1 MTHQEAREFS
11 ANDKYATEASGI
23 TIEEVGENHS
33 VCRMPIGPIHKNAVG
48 GVMGGAVY
56 TLCDFAFA
64 VATNSPE
71 HHTVTAVCQIS
82 YLSLVKGNVLTAPAD
97 MIKDGRRT
105 CFFQV
110 TVTDEL
116 GTLVAIA
123 NTTGMHV

>member
-1 MTHQEAREFS
+1 MTLEEAREFFS
-11 ANDKYATEASGI
+11 HDRYATEASGI
-23 TIEEVGENHS
+23 TIEEVRENHS

-71 HHTVTAVCQIS
+71 HHTVTAVSQIS
-82 YLSLVKGNVLTAPAD
+82 YMSLVKGDVLTATAD

-110 TVTDEL
+110 TVTDNL

>member
-1 MTHQEAREFS
+1 MTLQEAREFFS
-11 ANDKYATEASGI
+11 NDKYATEASGI
-23 TIEEVGENHS
+23 VIEEVGENYS
-33 VCRMPIGPIHKNAVG
+33 KCRMPITEIHKNAVG

-71 HHTVTAVCQIS
+71 HHAVTAVSQIS
-82 YLSLVKGNVLTAPAD
+82 YMSLVKGDELFATAEL
-97 MIKDGRRT
+97 IKDGRRT

-110 TVTDEL
+110 TVKDNL
-116 GTLVAIA
+116 GNLIAIA

>member
-1 MTHQEAREFS
+1 
-11 ANDKYATEASGI
+11 
-23 TIEEVGENHS
+23 
-33 VCRMPIGPIHKNAVG
+33 
-48 GVMGGAVY
+48 MGGAVY

>member
-1 MTHQEAREFS
+1 MTLEEAREFFS
-11 ANDKYATEASGI
+11 HDRYATEASGI

-71 HHTVTAVCQIS
+71 HHTVTAVSQIS
-82 YLSLVKGNVLTAPAD
+82 YMSLVKGDVLTATAD
-97 MIKDGRRT
+97 MIKDGRRI

-110 TVTDEL
+110 TVTDNL

>member
-1 MTHQEAREFS
+1 MTLQEAREFF

-23 TIEEVGENHS
+23 TIEEVGQNYS
-33 VCRMPIGPIHKNAVG
+33 KCRMPIGPIHKNAVG

-64 VATNSPE
+64 VATNTPE
-71 HHTVTAVCQIS
+71 SHTVTAVSQIS
-82 YLSLVKGNVLTAPAD
+82 YMSLVKGDELFATAEL
-97 MIKDGRRT
+97 IKDGRRT
-105 CFFQV
+105 CFFKV
-110 TVTDEL
+110 TVTDNL